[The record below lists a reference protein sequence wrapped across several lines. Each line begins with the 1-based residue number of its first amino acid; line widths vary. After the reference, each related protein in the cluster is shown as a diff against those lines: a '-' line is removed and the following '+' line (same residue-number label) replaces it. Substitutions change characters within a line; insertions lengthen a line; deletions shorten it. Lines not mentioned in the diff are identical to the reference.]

1 MRRNLRL
8 FVLAAL
14 VACVAGSASRAHAQG
29 NSLFG
34 ASGPMSGASGTGT
47 ASSGNTVGTMPSSAF
62 PSAAFGAA
70 PATGAGGAMGAAGA
84 TGAAGAMGGQ
94 PGMAGAAGQ
103 QGGMVGQR
111 NTRFVGNAQAAQG
124 AQGMNGQMNNRQGQ
138 NRNNTRRTGQ
148 NANQTNQGGA
158 AGNQQ
163 QKSVRP
169 QMVVAFDH
177 PIPTAEKTQTALT
190 TRFTKLANKTQFK
203 GIDIEVDG
211 SRVILRGEVANA
223 QDSKLA
229 TILARFEPGVR
240 TVQNELTVTRDV
252 APAPDE

>member
-1 MRRNLRL
+1 MRMNLRL
-8 FVLAAL
+8 VVLAAV
-14 VACVAGSASRAHAQG
+14 VACVAGTASRAHAQG

-34 ASGPMSGASGTGT
+34 ASGPMSGGSGTGT
-47 ASSGNTVGTMPSSAF
+47 ATTGNTVGTMQSSAF
-62 PSAAFGAA
+62 PTSAFGAP
-70 PATGAGGAMGAAGA
+70 PAGGAAGA
-84 TGAAGAMGGQ
+84 GGMGMGAGGAMGGQ

-111 NTRFVGNAQAAQG
+111 NTRFVGNAQAGQTTPG
-124 AQGMNGQMNNRQGQ
+124 QNGQMNNRQGQ

-148 NANQTNQGGA
+148 NANQTNQAGGG

-190 TRFTKLANKTQFK
+190 TRFEKLANKTQFK
-203 GIDIEVDG
+203 GIDIEVNG

-229 TILARFEPGVR
+229 QILARLEPGVR
-240 TVQNELTVTRDV
+240 TVQNELTVTPGA
-252 APAPDE
+252 APGLEE